1 MRALVTGGSG
11 GIGQATVRALARDG
25 ADVAVHFH
33 RNRSSAET
41 AAAAVRAVGRDAF
54 VVGADLGRPEEV
66 RLLAAGLRSRW
77 DSLDILVHNAGV
89 YPRRAFDDVT
99 DQEWADTLSTN
110 LLGPALLT
118 RELLPLLRRAPSPS
132 IVLVTS
138 VLAFTGSQHGAPYAA
153 AKAGLVGLARSLA
166 RELAPTI
173 RVNLVAPGSIDTAIL
188 AVDTPERRADRSKA
202 IPLGR
207 VGTPDEVAEAI
218 AFLASPRSSYATGT
232 TLHVNGGLRI
242 D

>member
-1 MRALVTGGSG
+1 VRALVTGGSG
-11 GIGQATVRALARDG
+11 GIGQATVRALAREG

-33 RNRSSAET
+33 RNRT
-41 AAAAVRAVGRDAF
+41 AAEALATAVRTSGREAF
-54 VVGADLGRPEEV
+54 AVGADLGRPDEV
-66 RLLAAGLRSRW
+66 RLLVAGLRSRW
-77 DSLDILVHNAGV
+77 DSLDVLVHNAGD
-89 YPRRAFDDVT
+89 YPRRPFEEVT

-118 RELLPLLRRAPSPS
+118 RELLPLLRRATSPS
-132 IVLVTS
+132 IVVVTS

-153 AKAGLVGLARSLA
+153 AKAGLVGLARSLS
-166 RELAPTI
+166 RELAPKI

-188 AVDTPERRADRSKA
+188 ADDTPERRAERSRA

-207 VGTPDEVAEAI
+207 IGTAEEVADAI
-218 AFLASPRSSYATGT
+218 AFLSSSRSSYLTGT
-232 TLHVNGGLRI
+232 TLHVNGGLRL